1 MPPRSKVIT
10 ALPSHIRKKVERRM
24 LAKRFSDY
32 EGLAEWVRQQGYDIS
47 DDSLWRY
54 GKSLRQQFTAAQFS
68 LLQARMLADQAPDH
82 KGRMIHAL
90 IQVVQQ
96 KLLSALAQAE
106 EINHADFTQLVH
118 AVADLS
124 RVSLAHQRWT
134 TDIRQRKKERRRR
147 EEDAARTRDRLE
159 MLFHPRD
166 YGLDEADDEPPLSAM
181 DETQESPSDEDEFP
195 DLTDPP
201 SRPRRDRED

>member
-10 ALPSHIRKKVERRM
+10 TLPPHIRKQVERRM

-54 GKSLRQQFTAAQFS
+54 GKSLKQQFTAAQFS

-82 KGRMIHAL
+82 KGRMMQAL

-106 EINHADFTQLVH
+106 EINHANFTQLVH

-159 MLFHPRD
+159 MLFHPSD
-166 YGLDEADDEPPLSAM
+166 DGLDELDDEPTPSAM
-181 DETQESPSDEDEFP
+181 DETEESPPDENESP
-195 DLTDPP
+195 ELTDLP
-201 SRPRRDRED
+201 SRPDPDRED

>member
-1 MPPRSKVIT
+1 MLPP
-10 ALPSHIRKKVERRM
+10 HIRKQVERRM

-54 GKSLRQQFTAAQFS
+54 GKSLKREFTAAQFS

-82 KGRMIHAL
+82 KGRMMQAL

-96 KLLSALAQAE
+96 KLLSALAQVE
-106 EINHADFTQLVH
+106 DIDHTDITRLVH
-118 AVADLS
+118 AVAELGRIS
-124 RVSLAHQRWT
+124 FAHQQWT
-134 TDIRQRKKERRRR
+134 AEVRQHKKERRRR
-147 EEDAARTRDRLE
+147 EEDAARTRNRLE

-166 YGLDEADDEPPLSAM
+166 GGPDEVDDEPTPSAM
-181 DETQESPSDEDEFP
+181 DETEASLPDEDEFS
-195 DLTDPP
+195 DLTDLP
-201 SRPRRDRED
+201 SRPGPDRKD

>member
-1 MPPRSKVIT
+1 MLPP
-10 ALPSHIRKKVERRM
+10 HIRKQVERRM

-54 GKSLRQQFTAAQFS
+54 GKSLKREFTAAQFS

-82 KGRMIHAL
+82 KGRMMQAL

-96 KLLSALAQAE
+96 KLMSALAQVE
-106 EINHADFTQLVH
+106 EIDHTDITRLVH

-124 RVSLAHQRWT
+124 RISLAHQRWT
-134 TDIRQRKKERRRR
+134 TDIRRRKKERRRR
-147 EEDAARTRDRLE
+147 EENSVLARDLQE
-159 MLFHPRD
+159 LLFDPPD
-166 YGLDEADDEPPLSAM
+166 DELDQLDDEPALPAM
-181 DETQESPSDEDEFP
+181 EEIQESPSDEH
-195 DLTDPP
+195 DLSDLSELP
-201 SRPRRDRED
+201 SRPGPDRED